1 MMRPLGLWRFGCI
14 SATWR
19 AKAFEVITNSGIKLM
34 VFKKPDALDGNLSSS
49 EAAGGLKKGLASE
62 SLHFA

>member
-1 MMRPLGLWRFGCI
+1 MRIGDMAREGFRGFKLLPQ
-14 SATWR
+14 
-19 AKAFEVITNSGIKLM
+19 VITNSGIKLM